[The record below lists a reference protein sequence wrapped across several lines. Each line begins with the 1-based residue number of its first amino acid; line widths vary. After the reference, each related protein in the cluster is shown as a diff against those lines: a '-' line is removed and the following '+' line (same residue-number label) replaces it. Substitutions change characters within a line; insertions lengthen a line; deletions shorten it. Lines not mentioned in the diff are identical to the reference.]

1 MAGLLLKL
9 LSFGIVRVGLE
20 ICGIAM
26 NHSFFKLGV
35 QIPDRHQQSA
45 FGRIIASRATQQG
58 NRKIVDG

>member
-9 LSFGIVRVGLE
+9 LSFGIVRVELE
-20 ICGIAM
+20 ISEIA
-26 NHSFFKLGV
+26 NESRFSELGF

-45 FGRIIASRATQQG
+45 FGRIIASHATQQG